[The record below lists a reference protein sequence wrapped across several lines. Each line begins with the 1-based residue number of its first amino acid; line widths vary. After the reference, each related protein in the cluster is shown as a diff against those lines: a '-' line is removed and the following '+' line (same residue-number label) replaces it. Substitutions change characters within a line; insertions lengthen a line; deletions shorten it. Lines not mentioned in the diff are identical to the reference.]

1 MPLFFILLLIPITEI
16 FLFATF
22 GAAIGP
28 WMTLGLVFLTAF
40 IGISVFRYQGIA
52 TLKRAKQRLHKGELP
67 DTELMEAL
75 LLGLGGILLLLP
87 GFFTDF
93 IGFCLLLPLS
103 RRWLSD
109 TSGHLFSKYLSNK
122 HSKKPF
128 NGQFSS
134 STAEKKYD
142 LNSQDATAQDASFTQ
157 TRFRSQG
164 FSYFSRKRTDEAC
177 SRSTHKHKH
186 TIEGKFRRD

>member
-16 FLFATF
+16 FLFATL
-22 GAAIGP
+22 GEAIGP

-40 IGISVFRYQGIA
+40 IGINVFRYQGIA
-52 TLKRAKQRLHKGELP
+52 TLKRAKQRLQQGELP

-75 LLGLGGILLLLP
+75 LLGFGGLLLLLP

-103 RRWLSD
+103 RHWLGNA
-109 TSGHLFSKYLSNK
+109 SGHLYNKHLSNK
-122 HSKKPF
+122 RSKNPF

-134 STAEKKYD
+134 STTEERYD
-142 LNSQDATAQDASFTQ
+142 QNSQNTTAQDAHFTQ
-157 TRFRSQG
+157 TRFRAQS
-164 FSYFSRKRTDEAC
+164 FSHFSKKSTDEAF
-177 SRSTHKHKH
+177 SRSARKHQH
-186 TIEGKFRRD
+186 TIEGEFRRD